1 MIILIGIA
9 VHLTKRGPMGTL
21 MRALVVK
28 DFGIFGDIRAKRRRS
43 ARQVVVVSRESWEA
57 ACSGLRRTAVDW
69 TVRRGNLLVTGKT
82 FGPEDVGKHLCIG
95 SVVLLVTGEC
105 KPCPRMD
112 EQVPG
117 LTAALTSD
125 WRAGVTC
132 RVLAGGEI
140 SVPSQVILL
149 DQP

>member
-1 MIILIGIA
+1 MIILARIA
-9 VHLTKRGPMGTL
+9 LHEQKRGPMREVS
-21 MRALVVK
+21 RAHAVK
-28 DFGIFGDIRAKRRRS
+28 NFGLYGDIRAKVGS
-43 ARQVVVVSRESWEA
+43 DRQVVVVSRESWEA
-57 ACSGLRRTAVDW
+57 ACSKLRRTAVDW

-95 SVVLLVTGEC
+95 SVVLLVAGEC

-117 LTAALTSD
+117 LTAALTPD

-132 RVLAGGEI
+132 RVLAGGEL